1 MANFKKLLLIVLLI
15 FSGVLL
21 ILAGTNLIE
30 VSKDLNLYLGVGL
43 IILAIAYYF
52 LFPSGKIHQPKTSEE
67 RKVTDND

>member
-30 VSKDLNLYLGVGL
+30 VSKDLNLYLGIGL

-52 LFPSGKIHQPKTSEE
+52 LFPSGKMDKPKNEE
-67 RKVTDND
+67 RQV